1 MGGACIWSESENLVS
16 KASPTGKLVTLRL
29 FDIQFTVEE
38 QLTPHICL
46 NIGARDEVLDTGRE
60 GALLVSTGLEK

>member
-1 MGGACIWSESENLVS
+1 MGGACIWSESENLLS

-29 FDIQFTVEE
+29 FDIQFTIEE
-38 QLTPHICL
+38 LPPHICL
-46 NIGARDEVLDTGRE
+46 HIGAREEVLDTGQE